1 MSADLETVTVRN
13 CIFTN
18 RPLEKRTVETVLLWS
33 SVQLRIDRRMRGLTV
48 VMHSGISLTKLREGR
63 VVVPVLRVTVSHSV
77 RGVVRLRVDAMVGHM
92 GAVIPKASAID
103 LGENRGRQRS
113 VAGE

>member
-1 MSADLETVTVRN
+1 MGR
-13 CIFTN
+13 
-18 RPLEKRTVETVLLWS
+18 
-33 SVQLRIDRRMRGLTV
+33 LTV

-77 RGVVRLRVDAMVGHM
+77 RGVVRLGVNTMMGHM

-103 LGENRGRQRS
+103 LGEDRS
-113 VAGE
+113 